1 MPFEYVIYIIL
12 LAAWAALTYK
22 NLRIA
27 VLLIPLFFPLYLLE
41 INIFGIPV
49 YFVEALI
56 IISAIPVFFF
66 LFIGHSEVLSK
77 SFFKK
82 IFLVIKH
89 KIAPS
94 KWELKEFLKSP
105 FFPIIL
111 FLAASLFSAFI
122 VVGDDATHSMGIL
135 KSWVIIPLIY
145 FYILYR
151 TIKDSEDAGF
161 ALYAYLGSAIILGL
175 WGLYQAASGNYT
187 TIDDRVSGPFE
198 SANYLAMYITPAFIF
213 ASIRFLQTFMHL
225 KLANANK
232 RFVAFEKRVF
242 LSLFAAFLFAVLVLS
257 QSYGALLGAFLAI
270 FIYVIYVRVK
280 TTEFIVKKF
289 LNRIIIFI
297 LLFVTL
303 GSALSV
309 SLNIEKFQ
317 NLVKFDEHT
326 SVATRLEIWEVG
338 VNLLKENPVSG
349 IGLGQFEPDYIHK
362 AESILGHE
370 PLEPVRLHSHN
381 LYLETWL
388 NTGLLG
394 VVAFIWIIVFAY
406 SGYKKIKPG
415 NKKELGIAVIIMLSY
430 ILIHGLIDVTYW
442 KNDLSLVFWLIMGVN
457 FSLAKDE

>member
-1 MPFEYVIYIIL
+1 MPFEYIIFIIL

-56 IISAIPVFFF
+56 IICAIPVFFF

-94 KWELKEFLKSP
+94 KWEFKSFIKSP
-105 FFPIIL
+105 FLPIVL
-111 FLAASLFSAFI
+111 FLAASLISAFI
-122 VVGDDATHSMGIL
+122 VIGDDAQHAMGIL
-135 KSWVIIPLIY
+135 KSWIIIPLIY

-151 TIKDSEDAGF
+151 TIKDSEDASF
-161 ALYAYLGSAIILGL
+161 ALYAYLASAMILGL
-175 WGLYQAASGNYT
+175 WGLYQAASGNYI
-187 TIDDRVSGPFE
+187 TIDSRVSGPFE

-213 ASIRFLQTFMHL
+213 ASVRFLQTFLHL

-242 LSLFAAFLFAVLVLS
+242 LGLFAAFLFAVLVLS
-257 QSYGALLGAFLAI
+257 QSYGALLGAFFAI
-270 FIYVIYVRVK
+270 FVYVIYVRVK
-280 TTEFIVKKF
+280 TTEFLVKKF
-289 LNRIIIFI
+289 LNRIIVFI
-297 LLFVTL
+297 ILFVTL
-303 GSALSV
+303 GGALSA

-317 NLVKFDEHT
+317 NLIKFDEHT
-326 SVATRLEIWEVG
+326 SVATRIEIWEVG
-338 VNLLKENPVSG
+338 LNFIKENPVLG
-349 IGLGQFEPDYIHK
+349 IGLGQYEPNYIYK

-394 VVAFIWIIVFAY
+394 LVSFIWIVVFAFSKY
-406 SGYKKIKPG
+406 RKIKSG
-415 NKKELGIAVIIMLSY
+415 EKKELGIAVIIMLSY

-442 KNDLSLVFWLIMGVN
+442 KNDLSLIFWLIMGVN
-457 FSLAKDE
+457 FSLSKDE